1 MDTEH
6 LPTNDTD
13 DFHADQLW
21 TRGISLLVVP
31 LSYWPALGG
40 SEVEAQ
46 RVCAGLI
53 RRGHRIQVICGA
65 LNPMPK
71 QREWVDPYNVPVR
84 IVGRGFSGRWLDL
97 VFALSVGRTLFRERE
112 RYDLIYFLMPGLTWK

>member
-1 MDTEH
+1 
-6 LPTNDTD
+6 
-13 DFHADQLW
+13 
-21 TRGISLLVVP
+21 
-31 LSYWPALGG
+31 
-40 SEVEAQ
+40 
-46 RVCAGLI
+46 
-53 RRGHRIQVICGA
+53 
-65 LNPMPK
+65 MPK